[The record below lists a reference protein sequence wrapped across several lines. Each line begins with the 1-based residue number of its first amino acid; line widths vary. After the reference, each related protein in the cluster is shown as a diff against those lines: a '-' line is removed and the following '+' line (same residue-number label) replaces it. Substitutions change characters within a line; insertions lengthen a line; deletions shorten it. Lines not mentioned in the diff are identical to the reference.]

1 MEAPFL
7 EGVPYYSREEEAAA
21 RAIALARQDKT
32 SVPDL
37 TIKKDDSEALEFVCR
52 VREEI
57 DAWKKRTGV

>member
-21 RAIALARQDKT
+21 RAIALARQNKA

-37 TIKKDDSEALEFVCR
+37 TIKKDDTEALEFVRR
-52 VREEI
+52 VRQEI
-57 DAWKKRTGV
+57 DAWKKRTAV